1 MMTCFIVDKPMGQSF
16 LPYVSVIVPIYN
28 GEEDVPDLLAGIK
41 AQTYPAERVEYLLVD
56 NGSRDRTSALLHAAE
71 QEGAAESIT
80 IRYLTETTIQSSYA
94 ARNTGI
100 KTATGEILAFTDA
113 DCRPQPNWLYDLVQP
128 FADAAVGIVAGEV
141 MALSG
146 TSILEQ
152 YADRRETLSQKHT
165 LAHAFYP
172 YGQTANL
179 AVRRQALVNAG
190 LFRPYLTTGGD
201 ADLCWRIQQ
210 QGAWTICF
218 AEQATVLH
226 RHRSTL
232 TELRK
237 QWRRYGTSNQYLH
250 ELYGVSLMRDL
261 TQTDYVHRWS
271 RWLLK
276 ELPITLQK
284 IATRRAHLS
293 HLVDT
298 PLDLLCSRARS
309 QGQREATLPEQA
321 RQIEWLPTEPLAPAP
336 ECLEQ

>member
-1 MMTCFIVDKPMGQSF
+1 MGQLF
-16 LPYVSVIVPIYN
+16 LPNVSVIVPIYN
-28 GEEDVPDLLAGIK
+28 GEEDMSALLEGIK
-41 AQTYPAERVEYLLVD
+41 AQTYPSDRVEYLLVD
-56 NGSRDRTSALLHAAE
+56 NGSRDRTPDLLQAAE
-71 QEGAAESIT
+71 QNSTAWGMT
-80 IRYLTETTIQSSYA
+80 IRYLKETEIQSSYA

-100 KTATGEILAFTDA
+100 KAATGEILAFTDA
-113 DCRPQPNWLYDLVQP
+113 DCRPQPNWLCDLVQP
-128 FADAAVGIVAGEV
+128 FVDPTIGIVAGEV

-165 LAHAFYP
+165 LAHTFYP

-179 AVRRQALVNAG
+179 AIRRQALIKTG

-201 ADLCWRIQQ
+201 ADLCWRVQQ
-210 QGAWTICF
+210 QGDWKICF

-232 TELRK
+232 KELRK
-237 QWRRYGTSNQYLH
+237 QWRRYGTSNRYLH

-276 ELPITLQK
+276 EVPITLQR
-284 IATRRAHLS
+284 IAVRKADLS
-293 HLVDT
+293 QLVDT

-309 QGQREATLPEQA
+309 QGQKAARLSDQA
-321 RQIEWLPTEPLAPAP
+321 RQIEWLSTEPLAPP
-336 ECLEQ
+336 MENPKS